1 VRELMQELKATGRT
15 WTSAER
21 EQLFDKFT
29 DFIGLAEIYDT
40 ERRYGVVSTL
50 TPFGAG
56 H

>member
-1 VRELMQELKATGRT
+1 MQELKTTGRT

-21 EQLFDKFT
+21 ERLFKECT
-29 DFIGLAEIYDT
+29 DFIGLAEIDDT

-50 TPFGAG
+50 TLFGAG